1 MGVGGRHSLAD
12 LEIPNSLLQ
21 IRVFVYARCAHN
33 LSLFWGHVGR
43 IFFLSLLV
51 LVFSFRLFVSSL
63 VLFSL
68 STLARGRRG
77 LVYLVYWLG
86 DDSSCQPIT
95 NEDRVMDI
103 YSLVVV
109 IIVNE
114 KGSEHL
120 LLALAT
126 LVDSSQEE
134 SPSA

>member
-1 MGVGGRHSLAD
+1 MS
-12 LEIPNSLLQ
+12 
-21 IRVFVYARCAHN
+21 
-33 LSLFWGHVGR
+33 W
-43 IFFLSLLV
+43 FFLS
-51 LVFSFRLFVSSL
+51 VFFVSG

-68 STLARGRRG
+68 STLDRGRRG
-77 LVYLVYWLG
+77 LVYLVYWLV
-86 DDSSCQPIT
+86 DDSLCQSIT

-126 LVDSSQEE
+126 LVDSSQQE